1 MELKQIKELMA
12 AMGRTGIKK
21 LLIKQEGIE
30 LQLERGGDENIRVVD
45 GSRDYED
52 FHFIENDK
60 ISKRDLAFARAGGSS
75 LISSSSLLKPS
86 ISLED
91 KESEDSTPALF
102 IKSPMVGTFYASP
115 SPENP
120 PFIKVGDVIREETV
134 VCVIEAMKVMNE
146 IKAGVS
152 GTVKEILIEN
162 SHPVEFGSLLFKI
175 V

>member
-21 LLIKQEGIE
+21 LFIKQEGVE
-30 LQLERGGDENIRVVD
+30 LQLERGGDENIRVVE

-52 FHFIENDK
+52 IHFMEDK

-86 ISLED
+86 MSLED
-91 KESEDSTPALF
+91 KENEDSSSTLF

-115 SPENP
+115 SPDNP
-120 PFIKVGDVIREETV
+120 PFIKVGDVVREETV